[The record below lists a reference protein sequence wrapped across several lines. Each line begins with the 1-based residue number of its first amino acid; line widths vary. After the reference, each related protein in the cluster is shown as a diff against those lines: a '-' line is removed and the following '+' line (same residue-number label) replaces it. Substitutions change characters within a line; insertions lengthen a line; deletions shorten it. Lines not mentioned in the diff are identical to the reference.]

1 MVAFATAFGA
11 GVWAV
16 GAAPPGAA
24 VLLAL
29 TGILAL
35 MIQGGRRRWR
45 GNAAGSLLPG
55 MILLLFCLAGM
66 ARMETVNRML
76 AGSVREV
83 AGRNV
88 TVHGV
93 IREIPQLVGGNPGEW
108 KIRVDVDTDGVMNGR
123 TGNGLRPLHGGLRLT
138 VTQKEPTF
146 PGKAGDSITA
156 TGVIRLFHSYHNP
169 GQIDFETTLAIRG
182 LDARMSV
189 APGNLR
195 VVGKDS
201 PESLA
206 TRLAL
211 WRLQVRAELRKA
223 MPDADAALIQG
234 MLFGG
239 YDGIERQTVRD
250 FAATGIVHILSVSG
264 AHVALVAGAVFW
276 LTRRLFIGEIG
287 SAAIAGTAI
296 VGYGL
301 ISGFSAP
308 VVRSVIMGLIAMTA
322 IGLGRRESAA
332 RALTLAVLGML
343 IYEPRVL
350 FDISFQL
357 SIACTGGLLYLYPPL
372 EIWLGKIKTAKKWQ
386 KFILAGFALTL
397 AVQLAV
403 LPLQAWYFGLLPWIS
418 FLANLFVVPL
428 LEAVILLGLFG
439 VLLAGGMEALTQL
452 LFAGISLLT
461 GLAVEMNRFL
471 ARLPGNTIPLPAFS
485 LLCSTLYYG
494 LLSWL
499 FGYWTIC
506 GQSPATCWRC
516 QNRRPKESA
525 VLGLA
530 AILALL
536 FMWQR
541 PGPLQVHFIDVGQ
554 GDATLVITP
563 HGRSVLIDAG
573 GTAGP
578 QDNFDIGERVV
589 VPYLRHYGVRQV
601 DWLIL
606 THNHQDHAGGAAA
619 VAEFLGVRQAL
630 LHLPETDEPLAP
642 AILRLRR
649 AMHNQG
655 MSEATDVG
663 EIRLDGIRI
672 QLYQAGDSLADAA
685 GKTAN
690 RKQESENGRSTVA
703 RIEFGR
709 HSFLVTG
716 DLEGEGETRISRS
729 NLRPSTMLKVG
740 HHGGRKSTQ
749 PLFLAKVS
757 PQYAVISVGA
767 DNRYGHPAPET
778 LSRLREWP
786 VSLWR
791 TDRDGAVVFRSDG
804 EKLTVERTLY

>member
-1 MVAFATAFGA
+1 LVVFATAFGA
-11 GVWAV
+11 GIWAV
-16 GAAPPGAA
+16 GAAPPGTA

-35 MIQGGRRRWR
+35 TIRAGWRRWR
-45 GNAAGSLLPG
+45 GNATGSLLPG

-206 TRLAL
+206 TRLAR

-418 FLANLFVVPL
+418 FVANLFVVPI

-439 VLLAGGMEALTQL
+439 VLLAGGMESLIQP

-471 ARLPGNTIPLPAFS
+471 ARLPGNTIPLPAFGLS
-485 LLCSTLYYG
+485 WSILYYG

-499 FGYWTIC
+499 FGYWKIP
-506 GQSPATCWRC
+506 GHSPATCWRC
-516 QNRRPKESA
+516 LNSRPQLA
-525 VLGLA
+525 TFLGFT

-536 FMWQR
+536 FVWLL

-573 GTAGP
+573 GATGP
-578 QDNFDIGERVV
+578 QNTFDIGERVV

-630 LHLPETDEPLAP
+630 LHLSATDEPP
-642 AILRLRR
+642 AILRLQR
-649 AMHNQG
+649 AMHNRE
-655 MSEATDVG
+655 MREAADVG
-663 EIRLDGIRI
+663 EIRLDGVRI
-672 QLYQAGDSLADAA
+672 QLYQTGDSSADGSAKGA
-685 GKTAN
+685 K

-709 HSFLVTG
+709 RSFLVTG

-749 PLFLAKVS
+749 AFFLAKVS

-778 LSRLREWP
+778 LSRLRDWP

-804 EKLTVERTLY
+804 EKLTVERTLN

>member
-11 GVWAV
+11 GIWAV
-16 GAAPPGAA
+16 GAAPPGMA
-24 VLLAL
+24 VMLAL

-35 MIQGGRRRWR
+35 TIQAGRRRWR

-55 MILLLFCLAGM
+55 VVLLLFCLAGM
-66 ARMETVNRML
+66 ARMANVNRTVT
-76 AGSVREV
+76 GSVREY

-88 TVHGV
+88 TVHGT
-93 IREIPQLVGGNPGEW
+93 IREMPQLVGGNPGEW

-123 TGNGLRPLHGGLRLT
+123 NGNGLRPLQGGLRLT
-138 VTQKEPTF
+138 VTRQEPTF

-156 TGVIRLFHSYHNP
+156 TGLIRLFHSYHNP

-195 VVGKDS
+195 VVGNDA
-201 PESLA
+201 PETLA
-206 TRLAL
+206 TRLAR
-211 WRLQVRAELRKA
+211 WRLQVRAELQKA

-287 SAAIAGTAI
+287 SAVVAGTAI
-296 VGYGL
+296 IGYGM

-343 IYEPRVL
+343 IYEPRYL

-357 SIACTGGLLYLYPPL
+357 SIACTGGLLYLQPPL
-372 EIWLGKIKTAKKWQ
+372 ATWLGKIKTEKKWL
-386 KFILAGFALTL
+386 KFIVSGFALTL

-403 LPLQAWYFGLLPWIS
+403 LPLQAWYFGLLPWLS
-418 FLANLFVVPL
+418 FFANLFVVPL

-439 VLLAGGMEALTQL
+439 VMLAGGMESLTQP
-452 LFAGISLLT
+452 LFAGISLLA
-461 GLAVEMNRFL
+461 GLAVELNRFF

-485 LLCSTLYYG
+485 LSGSILYYG

-506 GQSPATCWRC
+506 GHSPATCWRHL
-516 QNRRPKESA
+516 NRRPKA
-525 VLGLA
+525 TALLGLT

-536 FMWQR
+536 FVWQR

-563 HGRSVLIDAG
+563 KGRSILIDAG
-573 GTAGP
+573 GTTGP
-578 QDNFDIGERVV
+578 PTTFDIGERVV

-630 LHLPETDEPLAP
+630 LHLSSTDEPP

-649 AMHNQG
+649 AMRNQG
-655 MSEATDVG
+655 MREATDVR
-663 EIRLDGIRI
+663 EIRLDGVRI
-672 QLYQAGDSLADAA
+672 QLYSTGESRTGVS
-685 GKTAN
+685 GKGAT

-703 RIEFGR
+703 RIEFGQ

-729 NLRPSTMLKVG
+729 NISPSTMIKVG

-749 PLFLAKVS
+749 SLFLAKVS

-778 LSRLREWP
+778 LNRLRELP

-804 EKLTVERTLY
+804 EKLTVARTLY

>member
-1 MVAFATAFGA
+1 MVAFVTGFGA
-11 GVWAV
+11 GIWTV
-16 GAAPPGAA
+16 GAAPPGT
-24 VLLAL
+24 VFVLAL

-35 MIQGGRRRWR
+35 TIQAGRRRWR
-45 GNAAGSLLPG
+45 DNAAASLFPG
-55 MILLLFCLAGM
+55 VILLLFCLAGM
-66 ARMETVNRML
+66 VRMENVNRTV
-76 AGSVREV
+76 ADSVREY

-88 TVHGV
+88 TVHGT
-93 IREIPQLVGGNPGEW
+93 IREMPQPVGGNPGEW
-108 KIRVDVDTDGVMNGR
+108 KIRVDVDTDGVMTGR
-123 TGNGLRPLHGGLRLT
+123 NDNGLRPVHGGLRLT
-138 VTQKEPTF
+138 ITQKEPTF
-146 PGKAGDSITA
+146 SGKVGDSITA
-156 TGVIRLFHSYHNP
+156 AGVIRLFHSYHNP
-169 GQIDFETTLAIRG
+169 GQIDFETTLGIRG
-182 LDARMSV
+182 LDVRMSV

-195 VVGKDS
+195 MVGKDA
-201 PESLA
+201 PETLA
-206 TRLAL
+206 TRLAR

-223 MPDADAALIQG
+223 MPDTDAALIQG

-264 AHVALVAGAVFW
+264 AHIALVAGAVFW
-276 LTRRLFIGEIG
+276 LTRRFFIGEIA
-287 SAAIAGTAI
+287 SAAVAGTAMI
-296 VGYGL
+296 GYGL

-308 VVRSVIMGLIAMTA
+308 VVRSVIMGLIAMAA
-322 IGLGRRESAA
+322 IGLGRRESAS

-343 IYEPRVL
+343 SYEPRYL

-357 SIACTGGLLYLYPPL
+357 SIACTVGLLYLHPPL
-372 EIWLGKIKTAKKWQ
+372 ETWLGKMKTEKKWL
-386 KFILAGFALTL
+386 KFILSGVALTL

-403 LPLQAWYFGLLPWIS
+403 LPLQAWYFGLVPWIS
-418 FLANLFVVPL
+418 FFANLFVVPL

-439 VLLAGGMEALTQL
+439 VILAGGMESLTQPI
-452 LFAGISLLT
+452 FAGISLLT
-461 GLAVEMNRFL
+461 GLAVEMNRFF
-471 ARLPGNTIPLPAFS
+471 ARLPGNTIPLPAFGLTYS
-485 LLCSTLYYG
+485 ILYYG
-494 LLSWL
+494 FLSWL

-506 GQSPATCWRC
+506 GHSPTTCWRSLS
-516 QNRRPKESA
+516 RRPKES
-525 VLGLA
+525 VFLGLA
-530 AILALL
+530 ASLVLL
-536 FMWQR
+536 FVWLC

-573 GTAGP
+573 GAMGP
-578 QDNFDIGERVV
+578 QNTFDIGERVV

-606 THNHQDHAGGAAA
+606 THNHQDHAGGAAT

-630 LHLPETDEPLAP
+630 LHLSVTDEPP

-655 MSEATDVG
+655 MREAADVG
-663 EIRLDGIRI
+663 EIRLDGVHI
-672 QLYQAGDSLADAA
+672 QLYQAGDSRVGIS
-685 GKTAN
+685 GKSAN

-729 NLRPSTMLKVG
+729 NIRPSTMLKVG

-749 PLFLAKVS
+749 LLFLAKVS

-778 LSRLREWP
+778 LRRLREWP

>member
-322 IGLGRRESAA
+322 IGLGRRESAS
-332 RALTLAVLGML
+332 RALTLTVLGML
-343 IYEPRVL
+343 IYEPRYL

-357 SIACTGGLLYLYPPL
+357 SIACTGGLLYLHPAL
-372 EIWLGKIKTAKKWQ
+372 ETWLGKIKTEKKWIN
-386 KFILAGFALTL
+386 FILAGFALTL

-418 FLANLFVVPL
+418 FFANLLVVPI

-439 VLLAGGMEALTQL
+439 VMLAGGMEVLTQP
-452 LFAGISLLT
+452 LFAAISLLT

-471 ARLPGNTIPLPAFS
+471 ARLPWNTIPLPAVGLS
-485 LLCSTLYYG
+485 CSILYYG

-499 FGYWTIC
+499 FGYWTIF
-506 GQSPATCWRC
+506 GHSPETCWRC
-516 QNRRPKESA
+516 LNRRPKES
-525 VLGLA
+525 VILGLTVT
-530 AILALL
+530 LALV
-536 FMWQR
+536 FMWLR

-563 HGRSVLIDAG
+563 HGQSVLIDAG
-573 GTAGP
+573 GATGT
-578 QDNFDIGERVV
+578 QNTFDIGERVV

-630 LHLPETDEPLAP
+630 LHLSATDEPP
-642 AILRLRR
+642 AIMRLRR
-649 AMHNQG
+649 AMQNRRMG
-655 MSEATDVG
+655 EAADVG

-672 QLYQAGDSLADAA
+672 QLYQAGDGLADGAA
-685 GKTAN
+685 KGAK

-709 HSFLVTG
+709 YSFLLTG

-729 NLRPSTMLKVG
+729 NIRPSTVLKVG

-749 PLFLAKVS
+749 ALFLAKVS

-767 DNRYGHPAPET
+767 DNHYGHPSLET
-778 LSRLREWP
+778 LNRLREWP
-786 VSLWR
+786 ISLWR

-804 EKLTVERTLY
+804 EKLTVERTVY

>member
-1 MVAFATAFGA
+1 MVAFAIAFGA
-11 GVWAV
+11 GIWAV
-16 GAAPPGAA
+16 GAAPPGTANM
-24 VLLAL
+24 LAL

-35 MIQGGRRRWR
+35 AIQAGRRRWL
-45 GNAAGSLLPG
+45 GNATGSLLPG
-55 MILLLFCLAGM
+55 MILLVFCLAGM
-66 ARMETVNRML
+66 ARMESVNRTV
-76 AGSVREV
+76 AGSVREY
-83 AGRNV
+83 AGRSV
-88 TVHGV
+88 TVHGT
-93 IREIPQLVGGNPGEW
+93 IREMPQLVGGKPGEW

-123 TGNGLRPLHGGLRLT
+123 NGNALRPLHGGLRLT
-138 VTQKEPTF
+138 VTQKEPEF
-146 PGKAGDSITA
+146 PGKPGDSITA

-169 GQIDFETTLAIRG
+169 GQVEYETALAIRG

-195 VVGKDS
+195 VVGKDA
-201 PESLA
+201 PETLA
-206 TRLAL
+206 TRLAH
-211 WRLQVRAELRKA
+211 WRLQVRTEMRKA
-223 MPDADAALIQG
+223 MPDADAALILG

-239 YDGIERQTVRD
+239 YEGIERQTVRD

-264 AHVALVAGAVFW
+264 AHIALVAGAVFW
-276 LTRRLFIGEIG
+276 LTRRLFIGEIA
-287 SAAIAGTAI
+287 SAAVAGTAI
-296 VGYGL
+296 IGYGL

-322 IGLGRRESAA
+322 IGLGRRESAS

-343 IYEPRVL
+343 SYEPRYL

-357 SIACTGGLLYLYPPL
+357 SIACTGGLLYLHPPL
-372 EIWLGKIKTAKKWQ
+372 ETWQGKIKTENKWL
-386 KFILAGFALTL
+386 KFLLSGVALTL

-418 FLANLFVVPL
+418 FFANLFVVPL

-439 VLLAGGMEALTQL
+439 VILAGGMESLTQP

-461 GLAVEMNRFL
+461 GLAVELNRFF
-471 ARLPGNTIPLPAFS
+471 ARLPGNTIPLPAFGLS
-485 LLCSTLYYG
+485 YSFMYYG
-494 LLSWL
+494 FLSWL

-506 GQSPATCWRC
+506 GHSPTTFWR
-516 QNRRPKESA
+516 NLISRPKASTF
-525 VLGLA
+525 LGVT

-536 FMWQR
+536 FVWQR

-563 HGRSVLIDAG
+563 NGRAVLIDAG
-573 GTAGP
+573 GAMGP
-578 QDNFDIGERVV
+578 QNTFDIGERVV
-589 VPYLRHYGVRQV
+589 VPYLRHYGVRKV

-630 LHLPETDEPLAP
+630 LHLSATDEPP

-655 MSEATDVG
+655 MREATDVG
-663 EIRLDGIRI
+663 EIRLDGVHI
-672 QLYQAGDSLADAA
+672 QLYQAGDSMVGGS
-685 GKTAN
+685 GKSAN
-690 RKQESENGRSTVA
+690 RNQESENGRSTVA

-709 HSFLVTG
+709 HSFLLTG

-729 NLRPSTMLKVG
+729 NIHPSTMLKVG

-749 PLFLAKVS
+749 AVFLAKVS

-778 LSRLREWP
+778 LKRLREWP

-804 EKLTVERTLY
+804 EKLTVERTIY

>member
-1 MVAFATAFGA
+1 LVAFATGFGA
-11 GVWAV
+11 GIWAV
-16 GAAPPGAA
+16 GAAPQGTAIM
-24 VLLAL
+24 LAL

-35 MIQGGRRRWR
+35 AIQIGRRRWW
-45 GNAAGSLLPG
+45 GNVTGSLLPG
-55 MILLLFCLAGM
+55 VTLLLFCLAGM
-66 ARMETVNRML
+66 VRMETVNWTS
-76 AGSVREV
+76 AGSVREY

-88 TVHGV
+88 TIHGT
-93 IREIPQLVGGNPGEW
+93 IREMLQPVGGNPGEW
-108 KIRVDVDTDGVMNGR
+108 KIRVDVDTDGVMTGR
-123 TGNGLRPLHGGLRLT
+123 NDNGLRPVQGGLRLT
-138 VTQKEPTF
+138 VTQKEQTF
-146 PGKAGDSITA
+146 SGKAGDSITA
-156 TGVIRLFHSYHNP
+156 AGVIRLFHSYHNP

-195 VVGKDS
+195 VVGKDA
-201 PESLA
+201 PETLA
-206 TRLAL
+206 TRLAR

-223 MPDADAALIQG
+223 MPDTDAALIQG

-264 AHVALVAGAVFW
+264 AHIALVAGAVFW
-276 LTRRLFIGEIG
+276 LTRRFFIGEIA
-287 SAAIAGTAI
+287 SAAVAGTAMI
-296 VGYGL
+296 GYGL

-308 VVRSVIMGLIAMTA
+308 VVRSVIMGLIAMAA
-322 IGLGRRESAA
+322 IGLCRRESAS
-332 RALTLAVLGML
+332 RALTLAVFGML
-343 IYEPRVL
+343 SYEPRYL

-357 SIACTGGLLYLYPPL
+357 SIACTGGLLYLHPPL
-372 EIWLGKIKTAKKWQ
+372 ETWLGKIKTKKKWQ
-386 KFILAGFALTL
+386 KFFLSGFALTL

-418 FLANLFVVPL
+418 FFANLFVVPL

-439 VLLAGGMEALTQL
+439 VILAGGMESLTQPF
-452 LFAGISLLT
+452 FAGISLLT
-461 GLAVEMNRFL
+461 GLAVEMNRFF
-471 ARLPGNTIPLPAFS
+471 ARLPGNTIPLPAFGLS
-485 LLCSTLYYG
+485 YSILYYG

-506 GQSPATCWRC
+506 GHSPATCWRTMS
-516 QNRRPKESA
+516 RRPKES
-525 VLGLA
+525 VFLGLA
-530 AILALL
+530 ASLALL

-573 GTAGP
+573 GAMGP
-578 QDNFDIGERVV
+578 QNTFDVGERVV
-589 VPYLRHYGVRQV
+589 VPYLRHYGVQQV

-630 LHLPETDEPLAP
+630 LHLSATDEPP

-649 AMHNQG
+649 VMRNRG
-655 MSEATDVG
+655 MREATDIG
-663 EIRLDGIRI
+663 EIRLDGIRV
-672 QLYQAGDSLADAA
+672 QLYQVGDSMVGIS
-685 GKTAN
+685 GKSAN
-690 RKQESENGRSTVA
+690 RKQESENSRSTVA

-729 NLRPSTMLKVG
+729 NIHHSTMLKVG

-749 PLFLAKVS
+749 AVFLAKVS
-757 PQYAVISVGA
+757 PQFAVISVGA

-778 LSRLREWP
+778 LRRLREWP

-804 EKLTVERTLY
+804 EKLTVERTLH

>member
-1 MVAFATAFGA
+1 M
-11 GVWAV
+11 
-16 GAAPPGAA
+16 
-24 VLLAL
+24 LAL

-35 MIQGGRRRWR
+35 TIQAGRRRR
-45 GNAAGSLLPG
+45 RDNAAGSLLPG
-55 MILLLFCLAGM
+55 VILLLFCLAGM
-66 ARMETVNRML
+66 ARMESVNRTV
-76 AGSVREV
+76 AGSVREY

-88 TVHGV
+88 PVLGT
-93 IREIPQLVGGNPGEW
+93 IREMPQLVGGNPGER
-108 KIRVDVDTDGVMNGR
+108 KFRVDVDTDGVMNGR
-123 TGNGLRPLHGGLRLT
+123 NGNELRPLQGGLRLT
-138 VTQKEPTF
+138 VTQKEAMF

-169 GQIDFETTLAIRG
+169 GQINFETTLAIRG

-189 APGNLR
+189 APGNIR
-195 VVGKDS
+195 VVGKDA
-201 PESLA
+201 PETLA
-206 TRLAL
+206 TRLAR

-276 LTRRLFIGEIG
+276 LTRRLFISEIG
-287 SAAIAGTAI
+287 SAAIAGSAI
-296 VGYGL
+296 IGYGV

-308 VVRSVIMGLIAMTA
+308 VVRSVIMGLIAMAA
-322 IGLGRRESAA
+322 IGLGRRESAS

-343 IYEPRVL
+343 TYEPRYL

-357 SIACTGGLLYLYPPL
+357 SIACTGGLLYLQPPL
-372 EIWLGKIKTAKKWQ
+372 ETWLGKIKTEKKWQ
-386 KFILAGFALTL
+386 KFILSGFALTL

-439 VLLAGGMEALTQL
+439 VILAGGMESLTQP
-452 LFAGISLLT
+452 FFVGISLLT
-461 GLAVEMNRFL
+461 GLAVELNRFF
-471 ARLPGNTIPLPAFS
+471 ARLPWNTIPLPAFGLS
-485 LLCSTLYYG
+485 YSILYYG
-494 LLSWL
+494 LLSWMS
-499 FGYWTIC
+499 GYWRIC
-506 GQSPATCWRC
+506 GHTSATCWRRLR
-516 QNRRPKESA
+516 RRPKESA
-525 VLGLA
+525 FLGLA
-530 AILALL
+530 ATLALL
-536 FMWQR
+536 FVWLR

-563 HGRSVLIDAG
+563 KGRSILIDAG
-573 GTAGP
+573 GTTGT
-578 QDNFDIGERVV
+578 QNTFDIGERVV

-630 LHLPETDEPLAP
+630 LHLSATEEPP

-649 AMHNQG
+649 AMHNRG
-655 MSEATDVG
+655 MREATGVG

-672 QLYQAGDSLADAA
+672 QLYQAGDPMGEVS
-685 GKTAN
+685 GKSAKK
-690 RKQESENGRSTVA
+690 KQESENCRSTVA

-729 NLRPSTMLKVG
+729 NIRPSTMLKVG
-740 HHGGRKSTQ
+740 HHGGRNSTHAR
-749 PLFLAKVS
+749 FLAKVS

-804 EKLTVERTLY
+804 EKLTVERTLN

>member
-11 GVWAV
+11 GIWAV
-16 GAAPPGAA
+16 GAAPPGMA
-24 VLLAL
+24 VMLAL

-35 MIQGGRRRWR
+35 TIQAGRRRWR

-55 MILLLFCLAGM
+55 VVLLLFCLAGM
-66 ARMETVNRML
+66 ARMANVNRTVT
-76 AGSVREV
+76 GSVREY

-88 TVHGV
+88 TVHGT
-93 IREIPQLVGGNPGEW
+93 IREMPQLVGGNPGEW
-108 KIRVDVDTDGVMNGR
+108 KIRVDVDTDGVMTGRNGNR
-123 TGNGLRPLHGGLRLT
+123 LRPLQGGLRLT
-138 VTQKEPTF
+138 VTQKERMF

-156 TGVIRLFHSYHNP
+156 AGVIRLFHSYHNP

-195 VVGKDS
+195 VVGKEAS
-201 PESLA
+201 ETLA
-206 TRLAL
+206 TRLAR
-211 WRLQVRAELRKA
+211 WRLQVRTELRKA

-296 VGYGL
+296 IGYGL

-322 IGLGRRESAA
+322 IGLRRRESAA

-343 IYEPRVL
+343 VYEPRYL

-372 EIWLGKIKTAKKWQ
+372 ETWLGKIKTEKKWLI
-386 KFILAGFALTL
+386 FILPGLALTL

-418 FLANLFVVPL
+418 FFANLFVVPL

-439 VLLAGGMEALTQL
+439 VMLAGGMETLTQP

-461 GLAVEMNRFL
+461 GLAVELNRFF

-485 LLCSTLYYG
+485 MSCSILYYA

-506 GQSPATCWRC
+506 GHSPATCWRTL
-516 QNRRPKESA
+516 NRRPKPSA
-525 VLGLA
+525 FLGLTV
-530 AILALL
+530 ILSLL
-536 FMWQR
+536 FLWQR

-563 HGRSVLIDAG
+563 HGRAVLIDAG
-573 GTAGP
+573 GATGP
-578 QDNFDIGERVV
+578 QNTFDIGERVV

-630 LHLPETDEPLAP
+630 LHLSATDEPP

-649 AMHNQG
+649 AMHNRG
-655 MSEATDVG
+655 IREATDVG
-663 EIRLDGIRI
+663 VIRLDGVRI
-672 QLYQAGDSLADAA
+672 QLYQAGDPLVGGS
-685 GKTAN
+685 GKSAN

-703 RIEFGR
+703 RVEFGR

-716 DLEGEGETRISRS
+716 DLEGEGETRISR
-729 NLRPSTMLKVG
+729 NNIRPSTVLKVG

-749 PLFLAKVS
+749 AIFLAKVS

-778 LSRLREWP
+778 LDRLREWP

-804 EKLTVERTLY
+804 EKLTVARTLY